1 MKAALANSAWLAGC
15 LPALARFRRATKR
28 VAETQSSI
36 LRRTLAANQDTEFG
50 REHRFGSVT
59 TVADYQSL
67 VPLCD
72 YESCSPDILR
82 IAAGERNVLTSEPV
96 RLFEPTSGSSG
107 AQKWVPYN
115 RALQREFQAGIRAW
129 IADLFLHEPGVLGG
143 EAYWSVSPALT
154 VQRKTAGGIPIGFEE
169 DADYVGAWQKGLVN
183 SLMAVPSEVRK
194 IRDVDAFRY
203 VTLLFL
209 LRNRNLRL
217 ISVWN
222 PAFLTML
229 LAPLQNCADTLI
241 ADLKLGTISVQSEI
255 PQILRHKFVADPW
268 RAEEVRSA
276 LKAAD
281 PAAIHQQLWPRLCV
295 VSCWSDANSEA
306 AAKALA
312 GLFPQAWLQAKGLL
326 ATEGFVS
333 FPLHGHQ
340 GSALAI
346 SSHFLE
352 FLPVNEAGHR
362 DFERPQLAHELDLGQ
377 RYAVVLTT
385 GGGLYRYQ
393 LQDVVEVMT
402 RLGDCPTI
410 RFVGRLGCVSD
421 WFGEKLNE
429 VHVAGILRDV
439 FNRVGISP
447 AFAMVACDP
456 DSSKPG
462 YTLFIESQTTLETL
476 HQARLAVEER
486 LRDNF
491 HYNYARNLGQLAEL
505 RVFRTSDGAE
515 TYLKSKM
522 ANGQRGGDIKPT
534 ALDRGG
540 QWSRIFRGEFLGE
553 AVQHSA
559 AHGVISDW
567 NVPLLSYHS

>member
-1 MKAALANSAWLAGC
+1 MKAALSNSAWLAGC

-28 VAETQSSI
+28 VAETQTSI
-36 LRRTLAANQDTEFG
+36 LRRTLAVNEDTEFG
-50 REHRFGSVT
+50 REHRFSSVT

-82 IAAGERNVLTSEPV
+82 IAVGERNVLTSEPI
-96 RLFEPTSGSSG
+96 RLFEPTSGSSS
-107 AQKWVPYN
+107 AQKWIPYN
-115 RALQREFQAGIRAW
+115 QALQREFQAGIRAW

-154 VQRKTAGGIPIGFEE
+154 VQRKTAGGIPIGFEA
-169 DADYVGAWQKGLVN
+169 DADYVGAWQKSLVD

-194 IRDVDAFRY
+194 IRDVDTFRY

-222 PAFLTML
+222 PTFLTML
-229 LAPLQNCADTLI
+229 LAPLQNCADTFVG
-241 ADLKLGTISVQSEI
+241 DLKFGTISVQSEI
-255 PQILRHKFVADPW
+255 PQILRHKFAADPR
-268 RAEEVRSA
+268 RALEVRSA
-276 LKAAD
+276 LKAAG
-281 PAAIHQQLWPRLCV
+281 PATIHQQLWPRLCV
-295 VSCWSDANSEA
+295 VSCWCDANSGA

-312 GLFPQAWLQAKGLL
+312 RLFPQARLQAKGLL

-333 FPLHGHQ
+333 FPLHAHQ

-346 SSHFLE
+346 CSHFLE
-352 FLPVNEAGHR
+352 FLPVNEAAQC
-362 DFERPQLAHELDLGQ
+362 DFERPQLAHRLDQGQ

-393 LQDVVEVMT
+393 LKDVVEVVT
-402 RLGDCPTI
+402 RLGNCPTI

-462 YTLFIESQTTLETL
+462 YTLFIESQATLETL
-476 HQARLAVEER
+476 HQARLAVEQR
-486 LRDNF
+486 LSDNF
-491 HYNYARNLGQLAEL
+491 QYNYARNLGQLAEL
-505 RVFRTSDGAE
+505 RVFRTCDAAE
-515 TYLKSKM
+515 IYLKSKI
-522 ANGQRGGDIKPT
+522 ANGQKAGDIKPM

-540 QWSRIFRGEFLGE
+540 QWTSVFRGEFLDE
-553 AVQHSA
+553 AVPQSA
-559 AHGVISDW
+559 A
-567 NVPLLSYHS
+567 Y